1 MDGLSPRSAA
11 SAICSQMNVKHD
23 LPWLKSMAN
32 GARHLESMRKLRD
45 IVGANLA
52 ELRSMV
58 K

>member
-1 MDGLSPRSAA
+1 MG
-11 SAICSQMNVKHD
+11 
-23 LPWLKSMAN
+23 N

-45 IVGANLA
+45 IVRANLA